1 MKTVLDNSN
10 GFFTMESDTSTGK
23 LGRTPLLAHCSGGH
37 FSVDSLSLLIN
48 RGAHISARDL
58 NGWTCL
64 HYAFLSN
71 WDMDVSSGD
80 RVRLAP
86 TKQVALA
93 YLLSHGAD
101 PFAVEDRGQS
111 VSGYAY
117 RLQHSEYAD
126 PMETSYK
133 GDVWD
138 AVLAD
143 FGIDVAENRRQSG
156 SRRVARYVKRYSRK
170 DFEKLWEGKEHLC
183 PYYDDK
189 DFGSSD
195 DGSSEGASDV
205 SPDSDD
211 GTPDLDDGRLDS
223 DDGTS
228 DSDDDGGGML

>member
-10 GFFTMESDTSTGK
+10 GFFTMESDISTGK
-23 LGRTPLLAHCSGGH
+23 LGLTPLLAHCSGGH

-58 NGWTCL
+58 DGWTCL
-64 HYAFLSN
+64 HHAFHYI
-71 WDMDVSSGD
+71 WDMDVSSGH

-86 TKQVALA
+86 TAQAALA

-101 PFAVEDRGQS
+101 PFAVDDCGKS

-117 RLQHSEYAD
+117 SLKHIKYVVS
-126 PMETSYK
+126 MKTSCK

-143 FGIDVAENRRQSG
+143 FGVDVAENRRQSG
-156 SRRVARYVKRYSRK
+156 SRRVARYDERYSRE
-170 DFEKLWEGKEHLC
+170 DFEKLWEGREHLC

-195 DGSSEGASDV
+195 DGSSESASDV
-205 SPDSDD
+205 S
-211 GTPDLDDGRLDS
+211 
-223 DDGTS
+223 S
-228 DSDDDGGGML
+228 DSDDYGGGML